1 MLFEAEIMKIEAKS
15 DLDQL
20 QSRHEAERAQL
31 DEAQAAVQE
40 HAQITAALL
49 SEGQR
54 LQQACMDTH
63 AEAATERELE
73 VLEEVKVMDP
83 DELETNIQST
93 EARLEMTTGGNAG
106 IIAEYEDR
114 AKKIDRDRARLT
126 GLVETLQQLQSQ
138 IEEIKGQWEPR
149 LDALVSEISEAFAE
163 NFAKIQCAGEVGVHK
178 DEDFEQWAIQIRVK
192 FR

>member
-1 MLFEAEIMKIEAKS
+1 MKIEAKS

-31 DEAQAAVQE
+31 DEARAVVQE
-40 HAQITAALL
+40 QAQITAALL

-54 LQQACMDTH
+54 LQQECMNTH
-63 AEAATERELE
+63 AEDATERELE

-93 EARLEMTTGGNAG
+93 EARLEMTAGGNAG

-114 AKKIDRDRARLT
+114 AKKIERDRGRLT
-126 GLVETLQQLQSQ
+126 GLVDTLQQLQSQ